1 MEKSVRAKALLAGV
15 CSRIAQLLKCDVWVL
30 RVIFLVLLLAK
41 TFLAIIA
48 YIALTV
54 VFRCTDHLGKSK
66 DDSADEPPLDS
77 PELATRNR
85 RIEELDR
92 RFREWEDS
100 LPR

>member
-1 MEKSVRAKALLAGV
+1 MEKSVQAKALLAGV
-15 CSRIAQLLKCDVWVL
+15 CSRIARILKCDVWVL

-48 YIALTV
+48 YIALAL
-54 VFRCTDHLGKSK
+54 VFRCMGHLSK
-66 DDSADEPPLDS
+66 AKGSSAEESSLNS
-77 PELATRNR
+77 PELATRNN

>member
-1 MEKSVRAKALLAGV
+1 MEKSVQAKALLAGV
-15 CSRIAQLLKCDVWVL
+15 CSRIAHILKCDVWVL

-54 VFRCTDHLGKSK
+54 VFRCTNHLGKTKGS
-66 DDSADEPPLDS
+66 SEEELPLNS
-77 PELATRNR
+77 PELATRNH
-85 RIEELDR
+85 RIEELDK